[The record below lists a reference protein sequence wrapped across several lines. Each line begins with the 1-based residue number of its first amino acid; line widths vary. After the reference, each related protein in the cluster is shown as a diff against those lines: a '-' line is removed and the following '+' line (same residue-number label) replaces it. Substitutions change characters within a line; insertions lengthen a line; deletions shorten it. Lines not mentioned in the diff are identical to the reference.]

1 MTLPPR
7 NRPFSQVDVFTTTPY
22 RGNPVAVVRDA
33 VGLEGD
39 QMAAFA
45 RWTNL
50 SETTFL
56 LPPSAEGAA
65 AGADYRLRIFTPAG
79 ELPFAGHPTLGSCHA
94 WLAAG
99 GTPREP
105 GVVVQECGIGL
116 VPLRRDASSAPP
128 DGGAAPGGR
137 LAFAAP
143 GLLTDEPV
151 DLSTLAAITRAL
163 GLEARDV
170 VDHRFLDNGPGWRVL
185 LLGSAEKV
193 LALDPDFTGLGDLA
207 IGVVGP
213 YTALGDGRYDGP
225 DGAAVEVRGYALDMG
240 IPEDPVTGSLNAV
253 VGQWLMPDGLLPQ
266 AYVASQGTALG
277 RAGRVHVT
285 RDDSQTVWVG
295 GDAVT
300 CIEGTVLL

>member
-1 MTLPPR
+1 MTGSSGMPMASANPR
-7 NRPFSQVDVFTTTPY
+7 TST
-22 RGNPVAVVRDA
+22 
-33 VGLEGD
+33 
-39 QMAAFA
+39 AAP
-45 RWTNL
+45 
-50 SETTFL
+50 SG
-56 LPPSAEGAA
+56 PPSSPYSPATPTERSGCAA
-65 AGADYRLRIFTPAG
+65 R
-79 ELPFAGHPTLGSCHA
+79 
-94 WLAAG
+94 
-99 GTPREP
+99 
-105 GVVVQECGIGL
+105 
-116 VPLRRDASSAPP
+116 SAPKS
-128 DGGAAPGGR
+128 G
-137 LAFAAP
+137 
-143 GLLTDEPV
+143 
-151 DLSTLAAITRAL
+151 TRPAT
-163 GLEARDV
+163 R
-170 VDHRFLDNGPGWRVL
+170 
-185 LLGSAEKV
+185 SAEKV

-213 YTALGDGRYDGP
+213 YAALGDGRYDGP